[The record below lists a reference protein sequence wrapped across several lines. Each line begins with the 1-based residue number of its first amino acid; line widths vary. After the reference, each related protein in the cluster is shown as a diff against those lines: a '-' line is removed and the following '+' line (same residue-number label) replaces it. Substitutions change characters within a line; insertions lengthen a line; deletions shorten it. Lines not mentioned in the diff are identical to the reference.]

1 MPQIFVQLSMCFIP
15 LIPIPIMKA
24 HKISEFKLP
33 LARLAAARVPHAPGV
48 YILYRTNMGQAA
60 FVGRADHRLGEA
72 LDLHRRR
79 GQYHYFKFMVC
90 SDENDAFEWECMF
103 WHQTERTID
112 NATRHPVP
120 PHGSSVA
127 CPYPGCTHT
136 LLTAATAP
144 QEEFHSES

>member
-1 MPQIFVQLSMCFIP
+1 
-15 LIPIPIMKA
+15 MKA

-60 FVGRADHRLGEA
+60 FVSRADHRLGEA
-72 LDLHRRR
+72 LDLHRKR
-79 GQYHYFKFMVC
+79 GQYHYFKYMVC

-112 NATRHPVP
+112 NGGRHPIP
-120 PHGSSVA
+120 PINSNMT
-127 CPYPGCTHT
+127 CPYPGCTHE
-136 LLTAATAP
+136 LVRNSVPEA
-144 QEEFHSES
+144 EFHSES